1 MTSLPYATLALL
13 QFPGGNAM
21 VAPILMYGGIFAIF
35 YFLLIRPQQQQ
46 RKEHEAA
53 ILQLK
58 KGDRIVTAGGLVGEV
73 QHIRIVA
80 VAPKTGPGPD
90 DEITVKSGESRL
102 IIERG
107 RIAKI
112 TSGTG
117 VTSSADKVA

>member
-1 MTSLPYATLALL
+1 MTSLPFATLALL

-21 VAPILMYGGIFAIF
+21 VAPIVMYGGIFAIF

-46 RKEHEAA
+46 RKQHEAA

-73 QHIRIVA
+73 QHIKA
-80 VAPKTGPGPD
+80 AATPSAD

-102 IIERG
+102 IVERG

-112 TSGTG
+112 TSGSG

>member
-1 MTSLPYATLALL
+1 MTSLPFASLALL

-46 RKEHEAA
+46 RKQHEAA

-73 QHIRIVA
+73 QHIKA
-80 VAPKTGPGPD
+80 AATPGAD

-102 IIERG
+102 IVERG

>member
-1 MTSLPYATLALL
+1 MTSLPFASLAIL

-21 VAPILMYGGIFAIF
+21 VAPLLMYGGIFAIF

-46 RKEHEAA
+46 RKQHEAA

-58 KGDRIVTAGGLVGEV
+58 KGDRIVTAGGVVGEV
-73 QHIRIVA
+73 QHIKA
-80 VAPKTGPGPD
+80 AATPSAD
-90 DEITVKSGESRL
+90 DEITIKSGDARL

-112 TSGTG
+112 SSPGG
-117 VTSSADKVA
+117 VTTSADKVA

>member
-1 MTSLPYATLALL
+1 MTSLPFASLALL

-21 VAPILMYGGIFAIF
+21 VAPIVMYGGIFAIF

-46 RKEHEAA
+46 RKQHEAA

-73 QHIRIVA
+73 QHIKA
-80 VAPKTGPGPD
+80 AATPGAD

-102 IIERG
+102 IVERG

>member
-1 MTSLPYATLALL
+1 MIPMPFATLALL
-13 QFPGGNAM
+13 QFPGGSAA

-46 RKEHEAA
+46 RKQHEAA

-73 QHIRIVA
+73 QHI
-80 VAPKTGPGPD
+80 KTNATPSAD

-102 IIERG
+102 IVERG

-112 TSGTG
+112 ASPSGTS
-117 VTSSADKVA
+117 SSADKVA

>member
-1 MTSLPYATLALL
+1 MTSLPLASLALL

-46 RKEHEAA
+46 RKQHEAA

-73 QHIRIVA
+73 QHIKA
-80 VAPKTGPGPD
+80 AATPGAD

-102 IIERG
+102 IVERG

>member
-1 MTSLPYATLALL
+1 MTSTPFASLAIL
-13 QFPGGNAM
+13 QLGGGQAM
-21 VAPILMYGGIFAIF
+21 LAPLLMYGGIFAIF

-46 RKEHEAA
+46 RKKHELA

-73 QHIRIVA
+73 VHIKGNEKA
-80 VAPKTGPGPD
+80 GAD

-102 IIERG
+102 VIERG

-112 TSGTG
+112 SSMSGAS
-117 VTSSADKVA
+117 SSADKVV

>member
-1 MTSLPYATLALL
+1 MTSLPFATLALL

-46 RKEHEAA
+46 RKQHEAA

-73 QHIRIVA
+73 QHIKA
-80 VAPKTGPGPD
+80 AATPGAD
-90 DEITVKSGESRL
+90 DEITVKSGDSRL
-102 IIERG
+102 IVERS

>member
-1 MTSLPYATLALL
+1 
-13 QFPGGNAM
+13 
-21 VAPILMYGGIFAIF
+21 MYGGIFAIF

-46 RKEHEAA
+46 RKQHEAA

-73 QHIRIVA
+73 QHIKA
-80 VAPKTGPGPD
+80 AATPGAD

-102 IIERG
+102 IVERG

-112 TSGTG
+112 TSGSG